1 MVWRWRVARERDH
14 VTVREAYYYKFKGE
28 VNTGH
33 VIKASIRRAL
43 EVGAQAL
50 IVASETGRSALK
62 AARLLRDLGPGLRLV
77 VVTHPPN
84 ETWGPQGKIPIG
96 LRHPRNAKALGCL
109 ESLGAIIVQ
118 GTRPLAPP
126 SRSLGWDQPLPETII
141 DRVLGM
147 LGQGVKIAVEVSL
160 MATDSGAVNRGDIVV
175 SLGGTFKGLDAAIV
189 AKTTYSYYF
198 LKEYELLE
206 IIAKPRHARVEF
218 PEYQDPTWK
227 GDLDQY
233 YEEISC

>member
-1 MVWRWRVARERDH
+1 MDKVKDSGIITRE
-14 VTVREAYYYKFKGE
+14 TYYYKFKGE
-28 VNTGH
+28 VNTEH
-33 VIKASIRRAL
+33 VIKVAVQRAL
-43 EVGAQAL
+43 EVGASAL

-62 AARLLRDLGPGLRLV
+62 VAKTLKSLSTDLKLV
-77 VVTHPPN
+77 VVTHPPS
-84 ETWGPQGKIPIG
+84 ETWGPLGKIPIG
-96 LRHPRNAKALGCL
+96 LRHPRNVKALKCL

-126 SRSLGWDQPLPETII
+126 SRSVGWEQPLPEVII
-141 DRVLGM
+141 DKVLSIF
-147 LGQGVKIAVEVSL
+147 GQGIKIAIEASL
-160 MATDSGAVNRGDIVV
+160 MATDAGAVNRGDIVV

-206 IIAKPRHARVEF
+206 IIAKPYYPRVKL

-227 GDLDQY
+227 GNLEQY
-233 YEEISC
+233 YKEITC